1 MENFANLDLLNA
13 WILLLLFYLP
23 FGEGKRGAATCFISV
38 LDQDSDK
45 NFRAWPRQ
53 NYSTV
58 LNCTGWN
65 YNVAVVVFHPISKMK
80 RSKQND
86 IAKLWKYSLRTGGCY
101 LNGGMGVVS
110 KLIFALHVILKALVY
125 PIIWSTLHKVPWVGF
140 FACVFMMSFELPS
153 CWKKLFALLCISNI
167 ILKIILSE
175 IYNSYTQ

>member
-58 LNCTGWN
+58 LNCMGWN
-65 YNVAVVVFHPISKMK
+65 YNVAVEVFHPISKMK

-101 LNGGMGVVS
+101 LNGGMGLGGGEQTHFCVACNS
-110 KLIFALHVILKALVY
+110 KSFGLSYYLVY
-125 PIIWSTLHKVPWVGF
+125 
-140 FACVFMMSFELPS
+140 FA
-153 CWKKLFALLCISNI
+153 
-167 ILKIILSE
+167 
-175 IYNSYTQ
+175 